1 MNVKKLAVVGGGTA
15 GIISALILKTKFPDM
30 QIDIICS
37 SDIGIVGVGEGSTE
51 HWKEFM
57 DIVGIDQ
64 YEMITE
70 TGATYKAGTMFKDW
84 GVPDFMHSIQTG
96 YDQQSAQY
104 PLIYGRQIS
113 QGLDS
118 KQMSSTRYW
127 ESKINTWFIARPKE
141 FPTNQFHFNTFGLNS
156 YLIKIAHRKGITIID
171 DEILDVAINEA
182 GEISE
187 LTGEKSKYE
196 YDFYIDS
203 TGFKKV
209 LISKLGYTAY
219 KLQRTFLMDISMYV
233 QFCTYMTQDIDSN
246 MLCKDGW

>member
-1 MNVKKLAVVGGGTA
+1 MKDIKKIVVVGGGTA
-15 GIISALILKTKFPDM
+15 GMVSALILKSRFPSM

-37 SDIGIVGVGEGSTE
+37 KKIGIIGVGEGSTE

-57 DIVGIDQ
+57 DIVGLDQ

-96 YDQQSAQY
+96 YDEQSAQY

-118 KQMSSTRYW
+118 KHMSSTRYW
-127 ESKINTWFIARPKE
+127 ESKINTWFIARPNE

-156 YLIKIAHRKGITIID
+156 YLTKVADRKGINIID
-171 DEILDVAINEA
+171 DEILDVNINEN
-182 GEISE
+182 GEISA
-187 LTGEKSKYE
+187 
-196 YDFYIDS
+196 
-203 TGFKKV
+203 
-209 LISKLGYTAY
+209 LIG
-219 KLQRTFLMDISMYV
+219 
-233 QFCTYMTQDIDSN
+233 
-246 MLCKDGW
+246 